1 VTLLLIRHAEAGDPG
16 SWSDE
21 DHLRPLSE
29 IGHDQAA
36 RLAVLWRAQ
45 PLKRIFSSPH
55 TRCIQTMEPLAGALG
70 VEIEATEDLAEGHA
84 RDALRLVHEIAD
96 EDVALCTHGDVV
108 PELLQAL
115 ESEGVHILA
124 EWKWRK
130 ASTWVLHTEDGAI
143 THATYVPRPI

>member
-1 VTLLLIRHAEAGDPG
+1 VTLLLIRHAEAGSPTDWDG
-16 SWSDE
+16 E

-29 IGHDQAA
+29 VGHDQAS
-36 RLAVLWRAQ
+36 RLVALWRNQ
-45 PLKRIFSSPH
+45 PLKRILSSPH
-55 TRCIQTMEPLAGALG
+55 TRCIQTMEPLAAALG
-70 VEIEATEDLAEGHA
+70 LEVEPVEELAEGNS
-84 RDALRLVHEIAD
+84 REALRLVHEIVGEEA
-96 EDVALCTHGDVV
+96 ALCTHGDVV

-130 ASTWVLHTEDGAI
+130 ASTWVLHTENSAI